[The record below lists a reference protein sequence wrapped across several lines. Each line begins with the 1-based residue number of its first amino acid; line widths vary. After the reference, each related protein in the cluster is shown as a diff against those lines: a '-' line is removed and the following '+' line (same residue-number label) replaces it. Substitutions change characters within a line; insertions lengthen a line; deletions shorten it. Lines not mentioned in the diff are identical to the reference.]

1 MTSAVAQ
8 SSLSM
13 WALGHPRAQAFP
25 TAWLVYEQDRP
36 LKCEKPVLSNRSGSH
51 QCKFKVAFFHEKYKF
66 RLTVAGTCYQA
77 EWEDYVPKLCEQLS
91 GKQVKAR
98 RDKSPQRSQAV
109 FSSSVMHVDFLSS
122 LFPLSQVRPQ
132 QMVV

>member
-1 MTSAVAQ
+1 MTSTVAQ

-13 WALGHPRAQAFP
+13 WALGCPKVLTFP
-25 TAWLVYEQDRP
+25 TAWLVYKQDRP
-36 LKCEKPVLSNRSGSH
+36 LKCEKPIFSNLSERHHG
-51 QCKFKVAFFHEKYKF
+51 KLKVASFHKKYKF
-66 RLTVAGTCYQA
+66 RLPVAGTCYQV

-98 RDKSPQRSQAV
+98 RQKSPQRSQAV
-109 FSSSVMHVDFLSS
+109 FLSSVMHVDFFSS
-122 LFPLSQVRPQ
+122 LFPRSQVRPQ